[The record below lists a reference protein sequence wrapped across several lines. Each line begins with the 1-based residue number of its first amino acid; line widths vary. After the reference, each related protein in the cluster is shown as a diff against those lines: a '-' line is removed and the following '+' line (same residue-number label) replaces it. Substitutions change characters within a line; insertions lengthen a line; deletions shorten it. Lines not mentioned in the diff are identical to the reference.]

1 MKDQAVNLLVT
12 FCKKYEL
19 ELFEWIYI
27 IVMMLKAC

>member
-12 FCKKYEL
+12 FCKYEL